1 MKLYRVRPAQRLLL
15 LTLCLVLV
23 ACAVAIAEGIWPEL
37 DGRLSSLG
45 GMLLALFVTLAVL
58 DLVQARRLP
67 PISLERLLPGS
78 LALGQW
84 HQARLRIQHRLTRA
98 AAVEVFD
105 HCPAACEAEGLPLR
119 VELQPGKTAE
129 IRYRLRPLTR
139 GLAVFPGVE
148 LRIGSTFGLWD
159 LQFYEPAQTDT
170 RIYPNFAAL
179 ARYDLLAADPNTRI
193 GIRRGPRRGT
203 GTEFHQLREYQTGD
217 VLRQVDWK
225 ATSRRLQLIS
235 REYQTERDQQLV
247 LMLDGGRRL
256 RARDGDL
263 SHFDQALNASLM
275 LAYVALRQGD
285 AVGMMSFGRD
295 TRWVPAVKGA
305 ANLHRLLN
313 GFYDL
318 HAGAFASDY
327 LAAAQQLMERQ
338 RKRALIVLVTD
349 LRDEDCEDVLLGI
362 RLLRRRHL
370 VLVANL
376 RERALDQV
384 LQAPVEEFDAAL
396 RYCGTVSYLEQRR
409 KMQERLQAESV
420 MVLDCG
426 PNELQSQVINRY
438 LQVKRAGLL

>member
-1 MKLYRVRPAQRLLL
+1 PGPGHPRLARYRPRRRAPREPWFGGGRPGTGPDDGAWLCDTGRYQAGGAAGVAASPVAEPGHGDRRRARRSPAGRSARPGGCAAPMKLYRVRPAQRLLL
-15 LTLCLVLV
+15 LLLCLVLV

-129 IRYRLRPLTR
+129 IHYRLRPLTR

-247 LMLDGGRRL
+247 LMLDG
-256 RARDGDL
+256 
-263 SHFDQALNASLM
+263 
-275 LAYVALRQGD
+275 
-285 AVGMMSFGRD
+285 
-295 TRWVPAVKGA
+295 
-305 ANLHRLLN
+305 
-313 GFYDL
+313 
-318 HAGAFASDY
+318 
-327 LAAAQQLMERQ
+327 
-338 RKRALIVLVTD
+338 
-349 LRDEDCEDVLLGI
+349 
-362 RLLRRRHL
+362 
-370 VLVANL
+370 
-376 RERALDQV
+376 
-384 LQAPVEEFDAAL
+384 
-396 RYCGTVSYLEQRR
+396 
-409 KMQERLQAESV
+409 
-420 MVLDCG
+420 
-426 PNELQSQVINRY
+426 
-438 LQVKRAGLL
+438 